1 MYFLWS
7 AKSAVNAFCQMDFPP
22 PGLKRATIIYGQK
35 ICWKNFLFNYD
46 KTGNL
51 TVLTPKKCHKCGK
64 AQKKCWEMWKV
75 MPTLN
80 ICIKVYLEC
89 FATIL
94 WVAAY
99 IYIYIYFVVDYFS
112 TFPKLKYNT
121 NNTHTHSC
129 RFCWISLERGQ
140 RIDWFMGPNWGAGPE
155 FEPGY
160 RWQSKVVAFVIH
172 GKVHRQRHLLG
183 ACCNMDFHSWRIL
196 PPCPLAASAQLR

>member
-1 MYFLWS
+1 MSQVRESSKEMLGNVKSDAYSQYMY
-7 AKSAVNAFCQMDFPP
+7 KSIFRVFRN
-22 PGLKRATIIYGQK
+22 
-35 ICWKNFLFNYD
+35 NFMSR
-46 KTGNL
+46 
-51 TVLTPKKCHKCGK
+51 C
-64 AQKKCWEMWKV
+64 
-75 MPTLN
+75 
-80 ICIKVYLEC
+80 
-89 FATIL
+89 
-94 WVAAY
+94 